1 MSSSGES
8 SSAVGNNIAQAI
20 ASTSKGSKTSKNAP
34 ENRSDVEWKYD
45 ILVKGD
51 VRKIKW
57 KFCEK
62 IVTGEV
68 YELKHHLAGISKDVR
83 PSKAVLD
90 EVKKEIWEIVVG
102 LQEKLLEKKNFSSK
116 KRCCNL
122 KEKKGRQNLV
132 RFL

>member
-51 VRKIKW
+51 VRKIK
-57 KFCEK
+57 
-62 IVTGEV
+62 
-68 YELKHHLAGISKDVR
+68 
-83 PSKAVLD
+83 
-90 EVKKEIWEIVVG
+90 
-102 LQEKLLEKKNFSSK
+102 
-116 KRCCNL
+116 
-122 KEKKGRQNLV
+122 
-132 RFL
+132 